1 MMINKEL
8 KKDYLYCKKII
19 EKYSKTFSMAFSMLP
34 SPKKEAIWSLYAFNR
49 RLDDIA
55 DKNGSAEELMAERKK
70 FDNIFVD
77 VIADEP
83 IYRTL
88 YDINRIFPIDK
99 KAVNAMFEGQIYDI
113 NFKQFTT
120 DEELLTYCYNV
131 AGSVGH
137 MILPIIATKNKEI
150 LNESSQSIGIAMQI
164 TNILRDV
171 GEDFENNRIY
181 LSKEQLDKYKVDLKE
196 VFENGVNKNYINL
209 WESYAELAENYY
221 EKGLKDIELYDED
234 SIFIVKNSASMY
246 SKIMDAVRQ
255 NNYNLKS
262 KAYLTKKE
270 KLDIILKNKN
280 RCIT

>member
-1 MMINKEL
+1 
-8 KKDYLYCKKII
+8 
-19 EKYSKTFSMAFSMLP
+19 
-34 SPKKEAIWSLYAFNR
+34 
-49 RLDDIA
+49 
-55 DKNGSAEELMAERKK
+55 
-70 FDNIFVD
+70 
-77 VIADEP
+77 
-83 IYRTL
+83 
-88 YDINRIFPIDK
+88 
-99 KAVNAMFEGQIYDI
+99 MFEGQIYDI

>member
-55 DKNGSAEELMAERKK
+55 DKKGSIEELMTERTK

-88 YDINRIFPIDK
+88 YDINKIFPIDK

-280 RCIT
+280 

>member
-19 EKYSKTFSMAFSMLP
+19 EKYSKTFSIAFSMLP

-55 DKNGSAEELMAERKK
+55 DKKGDIEELMAERKK

-77 VIADEP
+77 VVADEP

-88 YDINRIFPIDK
+88 HDINMIFPIDK

-150 LNESSQSIGIAMQI
+150 LNESSKSIGIAMQI

-181 LSKEQLDKYKVDLKE
+181 LSKAQLDKYKVDLKE
-196 VFENGVNKNYINL
+196 VFENGVNKNYIDL
-209 WESYAELAENYY
+209 WESYAELAEGYY

-270 KLDIILKNKN
+270 KLDIILKNKSV
-280 RCIT
+280 

>member
-55 DKNGSAEELMAERKK
+55 DKKGDIEELMAERKK

-77 VIADEP
+77 VVADEP

-88 YDINRIFPIDK
+88 HDINMIFPIDK

-150 LNESSQSIGIAMQI
+150 LNESSKSIGIAMQI

-181 LSKEQLDKYKVDLKE
+181 LSKAQLDKYKVDLKE
-196 VFENGVNKNYINL
+196 VFENGVNKNYIDL
-209 WESYAELAENYY
+209 WESYAELAEGYY

-270 KLDIILKNKN
+270 KLDIILKNKSV
-280 RCIT
+280 

>member
-55 DKNGSAEELMAERKK
+55 DKKGDIEELMAERKK

-77 VIADEP
+77 VVADEP

-88 YDINRIFPIDK
+88 HDINMIFPIDK
-99 KAVNAMFEGQIYDI
+99 KAVNAMFDGQIYDI

-150 LNESSQSIGIAMQI
+150 LNESSKSIGIAMQI

-181 LSKEQLDKYKVDLKE
+181 LSKAQLDKYKVDLKE
-196 VFENGVNKNYINL
+196 VFENGVNKNYIDL
-209 WESYAELAENYY
+209 WESYAELAEGYY

-270 KLDIILKNKN
+270 KLDIILKNKSV
-280 RCIT
+280 

>member
-55 DKNGSAEELMAERKK
+55 DKKGDIEELMAERKK

-77 VIADEP
+77 VVADEP

-88 YDINRIFPIDK
+88 HDINMIFPIDK

-150 LNESSQSIGIAMQI
+150 LNESSKSIGIAMQI

-181 LSKEQLDKYKVDLKE
+181 LSKTQLDKYKVDLKE
-196 VFENGVNKNYINL
+196 VFENGVNKNYIDL
-209 WESYAELAENYY
+209 WESYAKLAEGYY

-270 KLDIILKNKN
+270 KLDIILKNKSL
-280 RCIT
+280 

>member
-55 DKNGSAEELMAERKK
+55 EKNGSAEELMAERKK

-77 VIADEP
+77 VVADEP

-88 YDINRIFPIDK
+88 HDINMIFPIDK

-150 LNESSQSIGIAMQI
+150 LNESSKSIGIAMQI

-171 GEDFENNRIY
+171 GEDFENNRIS
-181 LSKEQLDKYKVDLKE
+181 LSKAQLDNYKVDLKE
-196 VFENGVNKNYINL
+196 VFENGVNKNYIDL
-209 WESYAELAENYY
+209 WESYAKLAEGYY

-270 KLDIILKNKN
+270 KLDIILKNKSV
-280 RCIT
+280 

>member
-1 MMINKEL
+1 MINKEL

>member
-55 DKNGSAEELMAERKK
+55 DKKGDIEELMAERKK

-77 VIADEP
+77 VVADEP

-88 YDINRIFPIDK
+88 HDINMIFPIDK

-150 LNESSQSIGIAMQI
+150 LNESSKSIGIAMQI

-196 VFENGVNKNYINL
+196 VFENGVNKNYIDL
-209 WESYAELAENYY
+209 WESYAELAEGYY

-270 KLDIILKNKN
+270 KLDIILKNKSV
-280 RCIT
+280 